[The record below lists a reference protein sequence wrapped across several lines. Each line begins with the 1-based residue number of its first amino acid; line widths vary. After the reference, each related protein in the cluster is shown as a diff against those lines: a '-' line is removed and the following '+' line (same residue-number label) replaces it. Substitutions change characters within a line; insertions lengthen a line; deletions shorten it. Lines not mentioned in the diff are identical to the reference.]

1 MEIQPLNSLFPVP
14 AADASQGTGRD
25 TAQEGVKSF
34 QDLLGQALQS
44 VNDLQTNAQQLAG
57 EVATGDASSFHD
69 AVIASEKAL
78 LAFQLTTQVQ
88 NKVVQAYNQIMS
100 MQI

>member
-1 MEIQPLNSLFPVP
+1 MEIQPLSSLFPVP
-14 AADASQGTGRD
+14 AAEASQGAAGD
-25 TAQEGVKSF
+25 TAQAGVKSF
-34 QDLLGQALQS
+34 ADLLNQALQS
-44 VNDLQTNAQQLAG
+44 VNTLQDNAQQLAG
-57 EVATGDASSFHD
+57 QVATGDASSFHD

-88 NKVVQAYNQIMS
+88 TKVVEAYNQIMS

>member
-1 MEIQPLNSLFPVP
+1 MEIPSLNSLFPVP
-14 AADASQGTGRD
+14 ATETSQGT
-25 TAQEGVKSF
+25 AQDSAQDGVNSF
-34 QDLLGQALQS
+34 RDLLGQALQG
-44 VNDLQTNAQQLAG
+44 VEDLQNNAQQLAG
-57 EVATGDASSFHD
+57 QVATGDASSFHD

-88 NKVVQAYNQIMS
+88 TKVVEAYNQIMN

>member
-14 AADASQGTGRD
+14 ATETSQD
-25 TAQEGVKSF
+25 PAQAGANSF
-34 QDLLGQALQS
+34 SDLLGQALQS
-44 VNDLQTNAQQLAG
+44 VDALQNNAQQLAG
-57 EVATGDASSFHD
+57 QVATGDAGSFHD

-88 NKVVQAYNQIMS
+88 NKVVSAYNQIMN

>member
-1 MEIQPLNSLFPVP
+1 MN
-14 AADASQGTGRD
+14 
-25 TAQEGVKSF
+25 
-34 QDLLGQALQS
+34 QALQS
-44 VNDLQTNAQQLAG
+44 VNALQTNAQQLAG

-78 LAFQLTTQVQ
+78 LALQLTTQVQ
-88 NKVVQAYNQIMS
+88 SKVVNAYNQIMN